1 MKRFINDIKKY
12 NKYAIHSAKAYL
24 KAEVA
29 NSYLNWLWWILDP
42 LSFMVIYAFIF
53 GVVFGNKEQYFPA
66 FIFLGL
72 TLWNFFNKTITQSV
86 KIVKENK
93 PIVSK
98 VYLPKFILLVVRM
111 LENAFQMLIS
121 FGIVVVMMFIYRVD
135 LTYNLIYLILIMGTL
150 FTITFGGGCI
160 LLHFGVFVED
170 LANVVRIALRLLFYM
185 TGIFYNISVRFA
197 EPYGKY
203 VLKLNPIA
211 LVLESARDCILYG
224 RTPDVKYLCIWLVIG
239 IFVSAFGIHLIYKN
253 ENSYVKVI

>member
-12 NKYAIHSAKAYL
+12 NKYAVHSAKAYL

-42 LSFMVIYAFIF
+42 LSFMLIYTFIF

-86 KIVKENK
+86 RIVKANK
-93 PIVSK
+93 SIVSK
-98 VYLPKFILLVVRM
+98 VYLPKFILLIVKM
-111 LENAFQMLIS
+111 LENGFQMLIS
-121 FGIVVVMMFIYRVD
+121 FGIVIIMMIIYQVD
-135 LTYNLIYLILIMGTL
+135 LTYNLVYLVLILATL
-150 FTITFGGGCI
+150 FAVTFGGGCI

-170 LANVVRIALRLLFYM
+170 LSNVVRIALRLLFYI
-185 TGIFYNISVRFA
+185 TGIFYNISTRFA

-211 LVLESARDCILYG
+211 LVLEGARDCMLYG
-224 RTPDVKYLCIWLVIG
+224 RTPDVKYLLIWLVIG
-239 IFVSAFGIHLIYKN
+239 LAVSVFGVHLIYKN